1 MTIDL
6 QPRAFDLTQKCRD
19 LFGDQTKWVTASGYQ
34 NSLALGVIDSIYSTG
49 SHYQSVIN
57 VVHAYCE
64 YRREQNADPHHDGPA
79 ELLKT
84 FEERGG
90 SDGWA
95 SHMNNRKPASTSPH
109 AVLKAEV
116 VRQAA
121 ELLRDHNVL
130 SPADLGPWTAL
141 DGPSLLQKAWKALP
155 SQSSGITLNYLFI
168 LAGYQSIKPDRM
180 IWRFI
185 YEHTSLTEGQI
196 TNSQAVDLIKMVA
209 AGYPTEARKLD
220 HVIWRYA
227 SGREFQLPGSDQ

>member
-1 MTIDL
+1 MTTDL
-6 QPRAFDLTQKCRD
+6 QPHVSQLTQKCRE

-34 NSLALGVIDSIYSTG
+34 NSMALGIVDSIYSTG

-64 YRREQNADPHHDGPA
+64 YRRAQNADPYHDGPA
-79 ELLKT
+79 ELLRT
-84 FEERGG
+84 FEELGG
-90 SDGWA
+90 SDKWA
-95 SHMNNRKPASTSPH
+95 SRMNNRKPASTSPH

-121 ELLRDHNVL
+121 ELLKDHNVL
-130 SPADLGPWTAL
+130 SPTDLGPWTAL
-141 DGPSLLQKAWKALP
+141 DGFSPLQKAWKALP

-185 YEHTSLTEGQI
+185 YDHTSLTEGQI

>member
-1 MTIDL
+1 MTTDL
-6 QPRAFDLTQKCRD
+6 QPHVSDLTQKCRE

-34 NSLALGVIDSIYSTG
+34 NSMALGIIDSIYSTG

-64 YRREQNADPHHDGPA
+64 YRTAQNADPYYDSPA
-79 ELLKT
+79 ELLRT
-84 FEERGG
+84 FEELGG
-90 SDGWA
+90 SDKWA
-95 SHMNNRKPASTSPH
+95 SRMNNRKPASTSPD

-121 ELLRDHNVL
+121 ELLKAHNVL
-130 SPADLGPWTAL
+130 SPTDLGPWTAL
-141 DGPSLLQKAWKALP
+141 DGSSPLQKSWKALP

-185 YEHTSLTEGQI
+185 YDHTSLTEGQL
-196 TNSQAVDLIKMVA
+196 TNSQAVDFIKMVA

>member
-6 QPRAFDLTQKCRD
+6 QPHVSDLTQKCRE
-19 LFGDQTKWVTASGYQ
+19 LFGDQTKWITASGYQ
-34 NSLALGVIDSIYSTG
+34 NSIALGIIDSIYSTG

-64 YRREQNADPHHDGPA
+64 YRRAQNADPHHDGPA

-84 FEERGG
+84 FEELGG
-90 SDGWA
+90 SDKWA

-121 ELLRDHNVL
+121 DLLQDHKVL
-130 SPADLGPWTAL
+130 LPADLGPWTAL

-155 SQSSGITLNYLFI
+155 SQSSGITLSYLFI

-185 YEHTSLTEGQI
+185 HEHTSLTEGQI
-196 TNSQAVDLIKMVA
+196 TNSQAVELIKKVA

-227 SGREFQLPGSDQ
+227 SGREFQLLGSDQ